1 MTQAGRHKD
10 DEGKWLSQNVLRCR
24 RCGRNFKSDK
34 AADKHYDRTLPHG
47 HRCKEPEV
55 VGLVSY
61 QNTYG
66 ATIWKEKRR
75 VKGPDW

>member
-10 DEGKWLSQNVLRCR
+10 AEDKWLSQNVQRCR
-24 RCGRNFKSDK
+24 SCERNFKSDK
-34 AADKHYDRTLPHG
+34 AADRHYDRSLPYG
-47 HRCKEPEV
+47 HRCREPET
-55 VGLVSY
+55 VGLESY

-75 VKGPDW
+75 AAGPDR